1 MRASFLSICYRTIR
15 YLTTN
20 LIYFFQ
26 ILFLK
31 PIDLEPAVKLGD
43 TVLSSFG
50 ILGKLIYD
58 FPIPVG
64 KNIEIYELT
73 FPSPLIGA
81 SFKSE
86 PEILDI
92 WLRMGLGGV
101 VFKTVMKEKRIG
113 NARPRLQDARIHGEK
128 GLLNSL
134 GLPGPG
140 IANFINDIVH
150 SMLWEYGRPL
160 GISIGGDTVNEYV
173 KNIDQVQTVLQHHT
187 LPYFYEVNISCPNT
201 ENGQTICEDPATL
214 NSLLSA
220 IKKTVSNPI
229 SVKVSPDVSNETLGA
244 IGEICTTYD
253 TLLINA
259 GNTQYKTPNEVGVKQ
274 INFAMDGGGLSG
286 PAIFKR
292 TLEMVSLFAQFN
304 IPIIAT
310 GGISTFNH
318 VQALKAAGA
327 SLFGMATA
335 LVLDP
340 YCIPRIHSRL

>member
-1 MRASFLSICYRTIR
+1 MRAYFLSICYRIAR
-15 YLTTN
+15 YITTT

-26 ILFLK
+26 KLFLIQK
-31 PIDLEPAVKLGD
+31 DLEPAVKFGD

-50 ILGKLIYD
+50 IFGKLIYD
-58 FPIPVG
+58 FPIPHG
-64 KNIEIYELT
+64 KGIEIYGLT

-86 PEILDI
+86 SDIMDI

-101 VFKTVMKEKRIG
+101 VFKTIMKKKRIG
-113 NARPRLQDARIHGEK
+113 NERPRLQDARINGEK

-140 IANFINDIVH
+140 IESFIKEIPH
-150 SMLWEYGRPL
+150 LAIWKYGRPL
-160 GISIGGDTVNEYV
+160 GISIGGSTVNEYIE
-173 KNIDQVQTVLQHHT
+173 NIDRIQTVLQHHT
-187 LPYFYEVNISCPNT
+187 MQYFYELNISCPNT
-201 ENGQTICEDPATL
+201 ENGQIICADPSTL
-214 NSLLSA
+214 NSLLSTL
-220 IKKTVSNPI
+220 KKTVSNPI
-229 SVKVSPDVSNETLGA
+229 SIKVSPDVSNETLFA
-244 IGEICTTYD
+244 IGEICSTYD

-259 GNTQYKTPNEVGVKQ
+259 GNTQYKTPDEVGVKQ
-274 INFAMDGGGLSG
+274 LNFSMDGGGLSG
-286 PAIFKR
+286 PAIFQR

-318 VQALKAAGA
+318 VQVLKAAGA

>member
-1 MRASFLSICYRTIR
+1 M
-15 YLTTN
+15 
-20 LIYFFQ
+20 
-26 ILFLK
+26 
-31 PIDLEPAVKLGD
+31 EPAVKLGD
-43 TVLSSFG
+43 TILSSFG
-50 ILGKLIYD
+50 ILGKLIYN
-58 FPIPVG
+58 FPIPIG
-64 KNIEIYELT
+64 ENIEIYELT

-86 PEILDI
+86 SEILDI
-92 WLRMGLGGV
+92 WLRMGLGGL

-113 NARPRLQDARIHGEK
+113 NARPRLQDAHIHGEK

-140 IANFINDIVH
+140 IVNFIDDIVH
-150 SMLWEYGRPL
+150 SSLWEYGRPL

-173 KNIDQVQTVLQHHT
+173 ENIDRVQTVLQHHT
-187 LPYFYEVNISCPNT
+187 LPYFYELNISCPNT
-201 ENGQTICEDPATL
+201 ENGQTICESPSTL

-220 IKKTVSNPI
+220 VKNTVSNPI
-229 SVKVSPDVSNETLGA
+229 SIKVSPDVTNETLYA

-253 TLLINA
+253 RLLINA
-259 GNTQYKTPNEVGVKQ
+259 GNTQYKRPHEVGVKQ
-274 INFAMDGGGLSG
+274 INFAMDSGGLSG
-286 PAIFKR
+286 PGIFQR
-292 TLEMVSLFAQFN
+292 TFEMVTLFAQFN

-310 GGISTFNH
+310 GGISTFKH

-340 YCIPRIHSRL
+340 YCIPRIHSKL

>member
-1 MRASFLSICYRTIR
+1 MRASFLSLCYRTIR
-15 YLTTN
+15 YLTTT

-26 ILFLK
+26 KLFLK
-31 PIDLEPAVKLGD
+31 PKDLEPAVKLGD
-43 TVLSSFG
+43 TVLSSFS

-58 FPIPVG
+58 FPIPDD
-64 KNIEIYELT
+64 KYIEIYELT

-86 PEILDI
+86 SNILDI

-113 NARPRLQDARIHGEK
+113 NVRPRLQDARINGEK

-140 IANFINDIVH
+140 IENFIKEIVH
-150 SMLWEYGRPL
+150 SSIWEYGRPL
-160 GISIGGDTVNEYV
+160 GISIGGNTVNEYIE
-173 KNIDQVQTVLQHHT
+173 NIHRIQTILQHHA

-214 NSLLSA
+214 DSLLSA

-229 SVKVSPDVSNETLGA
+229 SIKISPDVSNETLGE
-244 IGEICTTYD
+244 IGEICATYD

-259 GNTQYKTPNEVGVKQ
+259 GNTQYKTPDEVGVKQ

-286 PAIFKR
+286 PAIFQR
-292 TLEMVSLFAQFN
+292 TVEMVSLFAQFN

-318 VQALKAAGA
+318 VQALREAGA

>member
-1 MRASFLSICYRTIR
+1 M
-15 YLTTN
+15 
-20 LIYFFQ
+20 
-26 ILFLK
+26 LFLK
-31 PIDLEPAVKLGD
+31 PKDLEPAVKLGD

-173 KNIDQVQTVLQHHT
+173 KNIGQVQTVLQHHT

-259 GNTQYKTPNEVGVKQ
+259 
-274 INFAMDGGGLSG
+274 
-286 PAIFKR
+286 
-292 TLEMVSLFAQFN
+292 
-304 IPIIAT
+304 
-310 GGISTFNH
+310 
-318 VQALKAAGA
+318 
-327 SLFGMATA
+327 
-335 LVLDP
+335 
-340 YCIPRIHSRL
+340 